1 MTATSYWSIPW
12 NLARSGDSLFH
23 SQTRFVSDKKSLESQ
38 EGNDLDILW
47 LSEAE
52 VKSSLTMEET
62 IEAVEEAFREHGL
75 GKAQMPPKSYLYY
88 RKHNGDLRTMPAYL
102 EELDATG
109 VKVVNVHP
117 ANPGQG
123 LPTVMAVVILNSPQ
137 TGAPIAMMGGTHLT
151 SMRTGAAGAVAAK
164 YLARKNS
171 RTVGLVGA
179 GAQARTQLLGLAK
192 TFDIE
197 KVLVADVSL
206 DRAKALEKDCRS
218 FLDVEYILTTDIKD
232 ACDVDIL
239 VTTTPSRKPLVKDE
253 WINEGTHINA
263 IGADAKGKE
272 ELEPAILN
280 GSKVVVDDI
289 AQASHS
295 GEVNVPLTKGIFAQ
309 KDIYATI
316 GEVVAGKVAGRVSD
330 DEITIF
336 DSTGLAIQDVATA
349 TRVYEKAVEMG
360 IGTKLPFL

>member
-1 MTATSYWSIPW
+1 
-12 NLARSGDSLFH
+12 
-23 SQTRFVSDKKSLESQ
+23 
-38 EGNDLDILW
+38 LW
-47 LSEAE
+47 LSEDE

-62 IEAVEEAFREHGL
+62 IEAVEEAFREHGR

-88 RKHNGDLRTMPAYL
+88 RKYDGDLRTMPAYL

-123 LPTVMAVVILNSPQ
+123 LPTVMAVVILNSPK

-151 SMRTGAAGAVAAK
+151 NMRTGAAGAVAAK
-164 YLARKNS
+164 YLAREGS

-192 TFDIE
+192 TFDIDTV
-197 KVLVADVSL
+197 KVADVSL
-206 DRAKALEKDCRS
+206 DRCRALEKNCRT
-218 FLDVEYILTTDIKD
+218 FLDVEYGLSTDAKEV
-232 ACDVDIL
+232 CDVDIL
-239 VTTTPSRKPLVKDE
+239 VTTTPSRKPLVKEE
-253 WINEGTHINA
+253 WINEGIHINA

-272 ELEPAILN
+272 ELDPAIL
-280 GSKVVVDDI
+280 GKSKVVVDDI

-295 GEVNVPLTKGIFAQ
+295 GEVNVPLTKGLFSTE
-309 KDIYATI
+309 DIYASV
-316 GEVVAGKVAGRVSD
+316 GEVVAGKVPGRTDD
-330 DEITIF
+330 DEITVF

-349 TRVYEKAVEMG
+349 TRVHQKALEMG
-360 IGTKLPFL
+360 IGTKLPYL